1 VRYIG
6 IDADDSRPIG
16 HWIAVEDDNVL
27 TGKQPITIKGDDLHI
42 ISDFDF
48 GT

>member
-6 IDADDSRPIG
+6 IDGNDSKPMAHEIV
-16 HWIAVEDDNVL
+16 VEDDNVQC
-27 TGKQPITIKGDDLHI
+27 GKQPITIKGKDLHI
-42 ISDFDF
+42 ISDFDY